1 MSYLAASDKPAKKDG
16 PRPYHCPMCPKSFVR
31 LEHQTRHIRTH
42 TGEKPHACDF
52 AGCLKRFSR
61 SDELHRHRRTHTN
74 TVRRERRTHK
84 LTDLSI
90 TPGRMTSYLR
100 RHHGHPPYI
109 PAAFSQPAP
118 LYHPRTPAAY
128 PLSHAV
134 PSSHKQLSGAW
145 RHAPYPLFNR
155 SAAQSMPK
163 PDALQSTVSV
173 PFSPRLPSLQS
184 VSRQAGLTLPSLFRP
199 RSESIS
205 SDKSLPSLDFSQ
217 YTTRS
222 NSTHAATTTTLAPAL
237 GLYCTSPVNTT
248 FASLRSRSTS
258 TSSTLS
264 SSPSPYYTSAESS
277 PIPTS
282 RILDI
287 IEAPLPRF
295 SRVLPTPVPRHS
307 NATTFKMYPIFV

>member
-1 MSYLAASDKPAKKDG
+1 MSYLAASGKPAKKDG

-109 PAAFSQPAP
+109 PAAYSQPAP

-155 SAAQSMPK
+155 PAAQSMPK
-163 PDALQSTVSV
+163 PDSPQSTV
-173 PFSPRLPSLQS
+173 
-184 VSRQAGLTLPSLFRP
+184 
-199 RSESIS
+199 
-205 SDKSLPSLDFSQ
+205 
-217 YTTRS
+217 
-222 NSTHAATTTTLAPAL
+222 THAATTTTLAPAL

-307 NATTFKMYPIFV
+307 SATTFKMYPIFV